1 MKRVVLLGGGHAHA
15 YVLRMLIDQPLHD
28 VQLTLVT
35 PYDQH
40 TYSGMLPGLVA
51 GHYVVADVQ
60 IDVARLAA
68 AAGATLVRA
77 RVTQLD
83 AAQRRVGLA
92 DGATLEYDIA
102 SLNLGSLPNTA
113 PVPGS
118 AEHALAAKPFEA
130 FLEGWNAVLA
140 GPSRPGAAP
149 LAVALVGAGAAGVE
163 LAMAI
168 AYHLHALGR
177 AAAVTLYSDRPMF
190 SGALARRVH
199 AALARSGVHLREP
212 AAVARVEPG
221 GVIVT
226 HAPHATRERY
236 DAVVWTAGAAPLPW
250 LRATGLD
257 TDPGGFVLVDDTL
270 RSVSHPAVF
279 AVGDCATLR
288 DNPHPKSGVYA
299 VRHGDFLARNLRY
312 ALAEVP
318 LHRYRPQ
325 RRALALISCGARH
338 AIADWSGWTAEGAWV
353 WRWKDWLDQRWV
365 RRFRI

>member
-15 YVLRMLIDQPLHD
+15 YLLHMLVGEPLAD
-28 VQLTLVT
+28 ARLTLVT
-35 PYDQH
+35 PYDKH

-51 GHYVVADVQ
+51 GHYALEDVQ

-68 AAGATLVRA
+68 AAGAEFIRDE
-77 RVTQLD
+77 VTGLD
-83 AAQRRVGLA
+83 AAARRVQLA
-92 DGATLEYDIA
+92 DGATLEYDFV

-118 AEHALAAKPFEA
+118 ETQGLAAKPFER
-130 FLEGWNAVLA
+130 FLDGWRSLLA
-140 GPSRPGAAP
+140 QPQEVP

-168 AYHLHALGR
+168 AHRLAALGR
-177 AAAVTLYSDRPMF
+177 MESVVLYSDRSMF
-190 SGALARRVH
+190 EAALGRRVR
-199 AALARSGVHLREP
+199 AALARSGVALREP
-212 AAVARVEPG
+212 EAVTRLEPG
-221 GVIVT
+221 GVVVT
-226 HAPHATRERY
+226 RASRERY

-257 TDPGGFVLVDDTL
+257 TDAAGFVRIDDTL
-270 RSVSHPAVF
+270 RSVSHPEVF

-288 DNPHPKSGVYA
+288 DAPHPKSGVYA

-312 ALAEVP
+312 ALAGVP

-325 RRALALISCGARH
+325 HRALALLSCGAQW
-338 AIADWSGWTAEGAWV
+338 AIADWGGLTAEGAWV
-353 WRWKDWLDQRWV
+353 WRWKDWLDRRWV

>member
-1 MKRVVLLGGGHAHA
+1 MKRVVMLGGGHAHA
-15 YVLRMLIDQPLHD
+15 YVLRMLIDEPLHD
-28 VQLTLVT
+28 VRLTLVT

-51 GHYVVADVQ
+51 GHYTVADVQ

-68 AAGATLVRA
+68 AAGAALVRG

-83 AAQRRVGLA
+83 AAQRRVTLA
-92 DGATLEYDIA
+92 GGATLEYDIA

-113 PVPGS
+113 AVPGS
-118 AEHALAAKPFEA
+118 EDNALAAKPFEP

-140 GPSRPGAAP
+140 RSSTAP
-149 LAVALVGAGAAGVE
+149 LTVALVGAGAAGVE

-168 AYHLHALGR
+168 TYRLATLGR
-177 AAAVTLYSDRPMF
+177 EGVVTLYSDRPMF
-190 SGALARRVH
+190 SAALARRVRS
-199 AALARSGVHLREP
+199 ALARSGVQLREP

-221 GVIVT
+221 GVVVT
-226 HAPHATRERY
+226 QAPHATRERY
-236 DAVVWTAGAAPLPW
+236 DAVIWTAGAAPLPW
-250 LRATGLD
+250 LRTTGLE
-257 TDPGGFVLVDDTL
+257 TDAAGFVLVDDTL
-270 RSVSHPAVF
+270 RSVSHPEVF

-312 ALAEVP
+312 ALAEAL

-325 RRALALISCGARH
+325 RRALALISCGAQW

-353 WRWKDWLDQRWV
+353 WRWKDWLDRRWI
-365 RRFRI
+365 RRFLI

>member
-15 YVLRMLIDQPLHD
+15 YLLRMLLGEPLAETR
-28 VQLTLVT
+28 LTLVT
-35 PYDQH
+35 PYDKH

-51 GHYVVADVQ
+51 GHYAVEDVQ

-68 AAGATLVRA
+68 AAGVELLR
-77 RVTQLD
+77 TQVVGLD
-83 AAQRRVGLA
+83 ADARRVQLA
-92 DGATLEYDIA
+92 DGTTLEYDFA

-118 AEHALAAKPFEA
+118 EIHALAAKPFEH
-130 FLEGWNAVLA
+130 FLEGWNALLA
-140 GPSRPGAAP
+140 RPGDAP

-168 AYHLHALGR
+168 AHRFGALGR
-177 AAAVTLYSDRPMF
+177 KGSVTLYSDRPMF
-190 SGALARRVH
+190 GGALARRVA
-199 AALARSGVHLREP
+199 AALARSGVELREP
-212 AAVARVEPG
+212 EAVARLEAD
-221 GVIVT
+221 GVVVT
-226 HAPHATRERY
+226 RGSRACY
-236 DAVVWTAGAAPLPW
+236 DAVIWTAGAAPLPW

-257 TDPGGFVLVDDTL
+257 TDTAGFVQVDATL
-270 RSVSHPAVF
+270 RSLSHPEVF

-288 DNPHPKSGVYA
+288 DHPHPKSGVYA

-325 RRALALISCGARH
+325 QRALALISCGARY

-353 WRWKDWLDQRWV
+353 WRWKDWLDRRWV
-365 RRFRI
+365 QRFVL